1 MKTLYLM
8 RHAKSSWKHAELND
22 LDRPLLEKGLKRTRL
37 IIEHLQKK
45 NTVIEFVITSHAI
58 RASETAR
65 LMAHAFN
72 VEDHNFRVEKGV
84 YMADASS
91 LMDQFFDLPHKVS
104 NVLMVGHN
112 PSITSF
118 ANTFLKDKIDYLPTS
133 GVIAIGFYTDKWE
146 DLPLADYKTEFMVFP
161 KMFQ

>member
-8 RHAKSSWKHAELND
+8 RHAKSSWKHTELND

-37 IIEHLQKK
+37 IIEHLQKN
-45 NTVIEFVITSHAI
+45 NTIIEFVLTSHAV
-58 RASETAR
+58 RAYETAR

-72 VEDHNFRVEKGV
+72 VDEHNLRVEKRV
-84 YMADASS
+84 YMADSSS
-91 LMDQFFDLPHKVS
+91 LMDQFYDLPQKTSH
-104 NVLMVGHN
+104 VLMVGHN

-118 ANTFLKDKIDYLPTS
+118 ANTFLEEKIDYLPTS
-133 GVIAIGFYTDKWE
+133 GIVAISFDTDKWE
-146 DLPLADYKTEFMVFP
+146 ELALAPFKTEFMIFP

>member
-8 RHAKSSWKHAELND
+8 RHAKSSWKHAELDD

-37 IIEHLQKK
+37 VIEYLQKHE
-45 NTVIEFVITSHAI
+45 TVIDLIITSHAA
-58 RASETAR
+58 RALETAHII
-65 LMAHAFN
+65 AHAFN
-72 VEDHNFRVEKGV
+72 VDESCFRIEKGV

-91 LMDQFFDLPHKVS
+91 LIDQFFDLPKKAS

-112 PSITSF
+112 PSITTF
-118 ANTFLKDKIDYLPTS
+118 ANTFLDEKIEYLPTS
-133 GVIAIGFYTDKWE
+133 GLVAISFDTDNWE
-146 DLPLADYKTEFMVFP
+146 ELPVAQHKTEFLIFP

>member
-1 MKTLYLM
+1 MKIVYLM

-37 IIEHLQKK
+37 IIEHLQK
-45 NTVIEFVITSHAI
+45 NNAVIEVVITSHAI

-72 VEDHNFRVEKGV
+72 VDDHNFRIEKGV

-91 LMDQFFDLPHKVS
+91 LMDQFYDLPQKVS
-104 NVLMVGHN
+104 HVLMVGHN

-118 ANTFLKDKIDYLPTS
+118 ANTFLKDKIEYLPTS
-133 GVIAIGFYTDKWE
+133 GLVAISFDTDKWE
-146 DLPLADYKTEFMVFP
+146 ELPLARFKTEFMIFP

>member
-37 IIEHLQKK
+37 IIEYLQK
-45 NTVIEFVITSHAI
+45 NNVQIDLIITSHAV
-58 RASETAR
+58 RALETAHII
-65 LMAHAFN
+65 AHAFN
-72 VEDHNFRVEKGV
+72 VDESNLRIEKGV

-91 LMDQFFDLPHKVS
+91 LIDQFFDLPPGISHVM
-104 NVLMVGHN
+104 MVGHN

-118 ANTFLKDKIDYLPTS
+118 ANTFLDEKIEYLPTS
-133 GVIAIGFYTDKWE
+133 GLVAISFDTDKWE
-146 DLPLADYKTEFMVFP
+146 ELPVAPHKTDFMVFP